1 MEFPITDP
9 NSSTSDT
16 VEQFIHALTSDN
28 VSFEP
33 AEDRIKGKYI
43 VLNLD
48 KLTHVQSLSNS
59 LQPKGSR
66 IS

>member
-9 NSSTSDT
+9 NSNTSDT

-33 AEDRIKGKYI
+33 AEDCIKGKYI
-43 VLNLD
+43 VLNPD
-48 KLTHVQSLSNS
+48 KLTHVQSLS
-59 LQPKGSR
+59 
-66 IS
+66 